1 MITLTAFLS
10 AVRENAARVNR
21 YESGGD
27 GSGGGC
33 DCIGLI
39 IGAVRLAG
47 GSWPGTHGS
56 NYAARR
62 VTDELHPVS
71 AASGLMLG
79 EIVYKAR
86 EPGQPGYDLPGAY
99 DSSPDRLD
107 YYHVGVVTSVSPL
120 IITHCT
126 SVDGGIQRDNALG
139 AWRYAGELS
148 MVDYDG
154 EHSEQGEEDELPAAL
169 YTAQVLAPENNFP
182 VRLRVSPSINARI
195 ITEIPQGS
203 IAEVL
208 QEGVGWN
215 KIRVNGH
222 TGWMMARFL
231 VREAVPDPPAF
242 ITVSRADLETVYTII
257 GNLLGQ

>member
-1 MITLTAFLS
+1 MIPLSAFL
-10 AVRENAARVNR
+10 AAIQQNARR
-21 YESGGD
+21 ITHYESGGD

-39 IGAVRLAG
+39 IGAVRLSG
-47 GSWPGTHGS
+47 GTWPGTHGS
-56 NYAARR
+56 NYAARH

-71 AASGLMLG
+71 NASGLMLG
-79 EIVYKAR
+79 EIVFKAR
-86 EPGQPGYDLPGAY
+86 EPGQPGYDLPAAY

-107 YYHVGVVTSVSPL
+107 YYHAGVVTAVNPL
-120 IITHCT
+120 TITHCT
-126 SVDGGIQRDNALG
+126 SVEGGIQRDTALG

-154 EHSEQGEEDELPAAL
+154 EQGDGGDAPAAL
-169 YTAQVLAPENNFP
+169 YAAQVYTPDNDFN
-182 VRLRVSPSINARI
+182 VRLRQNPSINARI
-195 ITEIPQGS
+195 LAEIPQGS
-203 IAEVL
+203 IAEIL
-208 QEGVGWN
+208 QEGAGWN
-215 KIRVNGH
+215 KIRVNGQ

-231 VREAVPDPPAF
+231 VRQSVPDPVPAF

>member
-1 MITLTAFLS
+1 MIPLSAFL
-10 AVRENAARVNR
+10 AAIQQNAARITR

-47 GSWPGTHGS
+47 GTWPGTHGS
-56 NYAARR
+56 NYAARH

-71 AASGLMLG
+71 SASGLMLG

-86 EPGQPGYDLPGAY
+86 QPGQPGYDLPAAY

-107 YYHVGVVTSVSPL
+107 YYHVGVVTSISPF

-126 SVDGGIQRDNALG
+126 SIDGGIQRDTALG

-154 EHSEQGEEDELPAAL
+154 DQGEEGEYPAAL
-169 YTAQVLAPENNFP
+169 YAAQVFTPNNDFN
-182 VRLRVSPSINARI
+182 VRLRANPSINARI
-195 ITEIPQGS
+195 IVEIPQGS

-208 QEGVGWN
+208 QEGAGWN

-231 VREAVPDPPAF
+231 VRETAPEPAPAF
-242 ITVSRADLETVYTII
+242 ITVSRADLETAYTII